1 MAVNGLRQSVSIR
14 CTSLSITRKNLPHPH
29 LRFPPNSHLTAYQN
43 PSSNMTNPYA
53 NIEYVMANVVP
64 IQNSIMSNINRG
76 DLTAMYDAG
85 IPTPISA
92 TVQRRNLQ
100 RARCSEDLLPPM
112 TSARTCPNTSLD
124 PLRMNECEGYWRDHP
139 PRPEGLLPPLRQPDG
154 YWPPLTLCDP
164 HDGPHH
170 VCEECRDDYRIQE
183 CRDETSRI
191 ASAAAVLCKTHSLA
205 FFRDAAARKGCE
217 CYERLDGGWSCVG
230 CRRETLMTLHCRAVP
245 WKNDLFFTHVSRVNG
260 RRVYVDYFR
269 KARQDPACPIPEC
282 GGKPWMSYTAAEV
295 MEMCLGCCAVQHC
308 LTLPL

>member
-1 MAVNGLRQSVSIR
+1 
-14 CTSLSITRKNLPHPH
+14 
-29 LRFPPNSHLTAYQN
+29 
-43 PSSNMTNPYA
+43 MTNPYA

-170 VCEECRDDYRIQE
+170 GRLPHPGMPG
-183 CRDETSRI
+183 RDEPDRVGRGRVVQDAQSG
-191 ASAAAVLCKTHSLA
+191 VL
-205 FFRDAAARKGCE
+205 
-217 CYERLDGGWSCVG
+217 
-230 CRRETLMTLHCRAVP
+230 P
-245 WKNDLFFTHVSRVNG
+245 
-260 RRVYVDYFR
+260 
-269 KARQDPACPIPEC
+269 
-282 GGKPWMSYTAAEV
+282 
-295 MEMCLGCCAVQHC
+295 
-308 LTLPL
+308 